1 MALEDYV
8 VLGVL
13 CVCAV
18 AKRMNMAKQAWVVI
32 CVCAVLKRMKMA
44 KQAARWRDKEL
55 LAEERV
61 ARELRQRLAPGRN
74 ENRATF
80 YENRAT
86 FFRTSTTHM
95 DEALHEYKQA
105 LETAVFESTKQL
117 LQEHIRRMNA
127 HRSRIMNRW
136 QVIAHME
143 PSLLEMLDEC
153 GYAKWAERLLQ
164 IGVRQFG
171 NLAGLEAGELMN
183 RLPGLPPGTASLLV
197 LESRER
203 RARRVVHLQPGAR
216 G

>member
-1 MALEDYV
+1 MALEDYF

-18 AKRMNMAKQAWVVI
+18 AKRMNKQAWVVI

-74 ENRATF
+74 
-80 YENRAT
+80 ENRAT

-183 RLPGLPPGTASLLV
+183 RLPGLPPGTASLPV